1 MYRCRGLLA
10 QFIAPNCT
18 QEKKL
23 MNGILRVIGLLLLGI
38 LLTGGI
44 LSSFYVHSIEAAL
57 SLPTNDNGASIN
69 LSTTATTAT
78 TATNI
83 PGKVANPVVTNI
95 LSQDTFQRPDQ
106 LFWGRASDGHLWGAD
121 AITRNAFSIA
131 GRTGEVA
138 NGHGALD
145 ATIGQP
151 ITDAEVEFSG
161 SISQFAQS
169 NIGAVLRWAD
179 TNDWYKSYID
189 GSNLVVLK
197 RVAGMATRLGAFPFT
212 AKAGELYTM
221 RFRIKGTALSAKVWQ
236 QGSAEPPN
244 WMITAMDDTFQSG
257 YGGLRILLENGI
269 VAKITSFK
277 ETAITANS

>member
-1 MYRCRGLLA
+1 
-10 QFIAPNCT
+10 
-18 QEKKL
+18 
-23 MNGILRVIGLLLLGI
+23 MNGILRVIGLALLGI

-57 SLPTNDNGASIN
+57 SLPANDNGANIN
-69 LSTTATTAT
+69 LPTSATSVTIATTAT
-78 TATNI
+78 SATNT
-83 PGKVANPVVTNI
+83 PGKVADPVVTNI

-138 NGHGALD
+138 NGHGAFD

-212 AKAGELYTM
+212 AKAGVLYTM

-236 QGSAEPPN
+236 QGSIEPAN
-244 WMITAMDDTFQSG
+244 WMITVTDDTFQSG